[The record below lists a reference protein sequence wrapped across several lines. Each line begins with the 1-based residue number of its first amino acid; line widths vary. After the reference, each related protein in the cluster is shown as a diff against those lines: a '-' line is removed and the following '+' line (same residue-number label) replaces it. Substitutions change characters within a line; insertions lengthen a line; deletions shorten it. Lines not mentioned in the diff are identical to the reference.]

1 MQNAVFIEVRAG
13 VRYWE
18 DGRLNGEEDAEGN
31 MPLRNGDLWLPV
43 IELATGKVLNWPE
56 GVEASVHYKVCDDG
70 EYWLLNESRER
81 IAQWKGYYVPNSILC
96 MDGSGFGDYIILKI
110 SGDGLVRGWRRPSLD
125 EDQWRML
132 DC

>member
-18 DGRLNGEEDAEGN
+18 DGRLNGVEDEEGH

-56 GVEASVHYKVCDDG
+56 GVEAAVHYKVCDEG
-70 EYWLLNESRER
+70 EYWLLNENRER
-81 IAQWKGYYVPNSILC
+81 IAQWKGYYVPNDILC

-110 SGDGLVRGWRRPSLD
+110 GGDGLVRNWRRPYLD
-125 EDQWRML
+125 EDQWRAL
-132 DC
+132 